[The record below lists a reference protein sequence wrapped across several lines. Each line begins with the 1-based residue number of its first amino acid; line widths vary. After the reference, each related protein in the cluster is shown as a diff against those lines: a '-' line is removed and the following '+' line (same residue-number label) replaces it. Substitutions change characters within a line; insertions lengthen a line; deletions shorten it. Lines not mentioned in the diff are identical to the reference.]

1 MIDEDR
7 LDELETYQL
16 DDDTPDDAKVRIPAA
31 DLRDLVRC
39 VAALRAAIAIR
50 DAVLGAMIMRSDVLG
65 AVKRFDEERGVL

>member
-1 MIDEDR
+1 MIDSDR
-7 LDELETYQL
+7 LDELETYRL
-16 DDDTPDDAKVRIPAA
+16 EDDVPGDAKVRIPAE

-39 VAALRAAIAIR
+39 VAVVRAGIAIR